1 MQRMRTI
8 KSWLDVRQVRGDLG
22 ASEKKELG
30 AVGPFQMEKEGSMS
44 SNMIDYVIMAG

>member
-1 MQRMRTI
+1 MRTI

-22 ASEKKELG
+22 ASDEKKELG

-44 SNMIDYVIMAG
+44 SNMIDETM